1 MQAVRRFD
9 ILCGVLRGMVLCGQ
23 SYKDKDK
30 ERTTKMNAEIK
41 IGNWYYRMM
50 GYGGSDSQMCC
61 IRRKTEEKTGAG
73 MFSLFNGT
81 GKMQPLPVSDIYEA
95 VDEKGR
101 TFKVS
106 ANDLEENGHIGIGTL
121 REPKYGHVASIC
133 REDARLL
140 VETGKYTDV
149 EIMAAFPYAFG
160 EYEDEAEANAGKT
173 EPMTDI
179 QEEILKAAYSANC
192 EKEKK
197 AAEEANRKYAAEVAA
212 LRVKYNYIP
221 CPKTEEKTWL
231 SVGDKRRNVLA
242 VLKHEFPGV
251 KFKAHTRNGSTSDSI
266 TVEYEDGPAYDKV
279 MKVLNAFE
287 TTTYNAYEDIH
298 EDCTQPAA
306 CVCGG
311 FDYVFLHRN
320 TSQDV
325 YKFVH
330 DYIMAHVGGATEE
343 CARGTA
349 HKVCAKTDF
358 PAGGFELEGLE
369 LTKAGEWVL
378 LIKAKAEPSK
388 PTPPN
393 GGGNGDGVTI
403 TENTEKNG
411 IEIRFP
417 SMPSENIRNYMKAAG
432 WRWTRYNGGL
442 WYNRATDGNRKM
454 AADIAAMWEKENGKA
469 AA

>member
-1 MQAVRRFD
+1 
-9 ILCGVLRGMVLCGQ
+9 MVLCGQ

-106 ANDLEENGHIGIGTL
+106 ANDLEANGHIGIGTL

-133 REDARLL
+133 RKDARLL

-160 EYEDEAEANAGKT
+160 DYEDEAEANAGKT
-173 EPMTDI
+173 EPMTDV
-179 QEEILKAAYSANC
+179 QEEILKAAYAANC
-192 EKEKK
+192 EKEKRAK
-197 AAEEANRKYAAEVAA
+197 EEAARKYAAEVAA

-221 CPKTEEKTWL
+221 CPKTDGKWL
-231 SVGDKRRNVLA
+231 TVGEKRRNVLA
-242 VLKHEFPGV
+242 VLKHEFPNV

-266 TVEYEDGPAYDKV
+266 TVEYEDGPSYDKV
-279 MKVLNAFE
+279 MKVLNGFE

-311 FDYVFLHRN
+311 FSYVFLERS
-320 TSQDV
+320 TSEDV
-325 YKFVH
+325 YKYIY
-330 DYIMAHVGGATEE
+330 DYIMKNVGGATDEY
-343 CARGTA
+343 ARGTA
-349 HKVCAKTDF
+349 HKICTKTDF
-358 PAGGFELEGLE
+358 PNGGYEIEGLE
-369 LTKAGEWVL
+369 LSKAGEWVL
-378 LIKAKAEPSK
+378 HIKAKAEQK
-388 PTPPN
+388 PTPPDAPK
-393 GGGNGDGVTI
+393 GNGDGVEV
-403 TENTEKNG
+403 TENKEKNG

-417 SMPSENIRNYMKAAG
+417 SMPSEAIRNYMKANG

-442 WYNRATDGNRKM
+442 WYNRATDENRKV
-454 AADIAAMWEKENGKA
+454 AAEVVEMWNNENKA

>member
-1 MQAVRRFD
+1 M
-9 ILCGVLRGMVLCGQ
+9 
-23 SYKDKDK
+23 SK
-30 ERTTKMNAEIK
+30 ELK
-41 IGNWYYRMM
+41 IGDWYYRMM

-61 IRRKTEEKTGAG
+61 IRRKTGEQTAAG
-73 MFSLFNGT
+73 MLSLFNGT
-81 GKMQPLPVSDIYEA
+81 GKIQPIPVSDIYEA
-95 VDEKGR
+95 VDECGR
-101 TFKVS
+101 VFKVS
-106 ANDLEENGHIGIGTL
+106 ANDLAANGHIGIGTL
-121 REPKYGHVASIC
+121 EEPKSNGHIAWLY

-140 VETGKYTDV
+140 VEMGKYTAE
-149 EIMAAFPYAFG
+149 EITAVFPMALTEYG
-160 EYEDEAEANAGKT
+160 DDEYEKYIEEHSKEFT
-173 EPMTDI
+173 PMTDK
-179 QEEILKAAYSANC
+179 QEEILKAAYAANC

-197 AAEEANRKYAAEVAA
+197 EAEEANRKYAAEVAA

-221 CPKTEEKTWL
+221 CPKTEGKWL

-266 TVEYEDGPAYDKV
+266 TVEYDDGPAYDKV
-279 MKVLNAFE
+279 MKVLREFE

-311 FDYVFLHRN
+311 FDYVFLHR
-320 TSQDV
+320 TIADATR
-325 YKFVH
+325 KFVEGYLASH
-330 DYIMAHVGGATEE
+330 ISGVDNQYV
-343 CARGTA
+343 TA
-349 HKVCAKTDF
+349 ETNRILGRTDF
-358 PAGGFELEGLE
+358 PCGGYDVVAVEYDGHCGHNL
-369 LTKAGEWVL
+369 VV
-378 LIKAKAEPSK
+378 KAKAEPSK
-388 PTPPN
+388 PTPPEAPK
-393 GGGNGDGVTI
+393 GDGVTI

-417 SMPSENIRNYMKAAG
+417 SMPSENIRNHMKAAG

>member
-1 MQAVRRFD
+1 M
-9 ILCGVLRGMVLCGQ
+9 
-23 SYKDKDK
+23 SK
-30 ERTTKMNAEIK
+30 ELK
-41 IGNWYYRMM
+41 IGDWYYRMM

-61 IRRKTEEKTGAG
+61 IRRKTGEQTAAG
-73 MFSLFNGT
+73 MLSLFNGT
-81 GKMQPLPVSDIYEA
+81 GKIQPIPVSDIFEA
-95 VDEKGR
+95 VDECGR
-101 TFKVS
+101 VFKVS
-106 ANDLEENGHIGIGTL
+106 ANDLAANGHIGIGTL
-121 REPKYGHVASIC
+121 EEPKSNGHVAWLA

-140 VETGKYTDV
+140 VEMGKYTAE
-149 EIMAAFPYAFG
+149 EITAVFPMALTEYGDA
-160 EYEDEAEANAGKT
+160 EYEKYIEEHSKEFT
-173 EPMTDI
+173 PMTDK
-179 QEEILKAAYSANC
+179 QEEILKAAYAANC

-197 AAEEANRKYAAEVAA
+197 EAEEANRKYAAEVAA

-221 CPKTEEKTWL
+221 CPKTDGKWL

-311 FDYVFLHRN
+311 FDYVFLHRE
-320 TSQDV
+320 TSKDV

-330 DYIMAHVGGATEE
+330 DWMLKNVGGASEE
-343 CARGTA
+343 HARGEA
-349 HKVCAKTDF
+349 HRLVGKTDF
-358 PAGGFELEGLE
+358 PAGGYELLGVGM
-369 LTKAGEWVL
+369 TDKGEWFL
-378 LIKAKAEPSK
+378 RIKANEPSK

-393 GGGNGDGVTI
+393 GGGKGEGVVVRHN
-403 TENTEKNG
+403 EEKNG
-411 IEIRFP
+411 IEILFP
-417 SMPSENIRNYMKAAG
+417 SMPSEHIRDLCKACG
-432 WRWTRYNGGL
+432 FRWSRFSKV
-442 WYNRATDGNRKM
+442 WYNRMCDRSV
-454 AADIAAMWEKENGKA
+454 AAAEQIVAEWEKENGKA

>member
-1 MQAVRRFD
+1 M
-9 ILCGVLRGMVLCGQ
+9 
-23 SYKDKDK
+23 SK
-30 ERTTKMNAEIK
+30 ELK
-41 IGNWYYRMM
+41 IGDWYYRMM

-61 IRRKTEEKTGAG
+61 IRRKTGKQTEAG
-73 MFSLFNGT
+73 MLSLFNGT
-81 GKMQPLPVSDIYEA
+81 GKIQPIPVSDIFEA
-95 VDEKGR
+95 VDERGR

-106 ANDLEENGHIGIGTL
+106 ANDLAANGHIGIGTL
-121 REPKYGHVASIC
+121 EEPKSNGHIAWLY

-140 VETGKYTDV
+140 VEMGKYTAE
-149 EIMAAFPYAFG
+149 EITAVFPMALTEYG
-160 EYEDEAEANAGKT
+160 DDEYEKYIEEHSKEFT
-173 EPMTDI
+173 PMTDK
-179 QEEILKAAYSANC
+179 QEEILKAAYAANC

-221 CPKTEEKTWL
+221 CPKTEGKWL

-311 FDYVFLHRN
+311 FDYVFLHRE
-320 TSQDV
+320 TSKDV

-330 DYIMAHVGGATEE
+330 DWMLKNVGGTSEE
-343 CARGTA
+343 CARGEA
-349 HKVCAKTDF
+349 HRLVGKTDF
-358 PAGGFELEGLE
+358 PTGGYELLGVGM
-369 LTKAGEWVL
+369 TDKGEWFL
-378 LIKAKAEPSK
+378 RITANEPSK
-388 PTPPN
+388 PTPPDAPK
-393 GGGNGDGVTI
+393 GDGVTI

>member
-1 MQAVRRFD
+1 M
-9 ILCGVLRGMVLCGQ
+9 
-23 SYKDKDK
+23 SK
-30 ERTTKMNAEIK
+30 ELK
-41 IGNWYYRMM
+41 IGDWYYRMM

-61 IRRKTEEKTGAG
+61 IRRKTGTKTASG
-73 MFSLFNGT
+73 MMSLFNGT
-81 GKMQPLPVSDIYEA
+81 GKIQPIPVSDIFEA

-106 ANDLEENGHIGIGTL
+106 ANDLAANGHIGIGTL
-121 REPKYGHVASIC
+121 EEPKCNGHIAWLY

-140 VETGKYTDV
+140 VAMGKYTAE
-149 EIMAAFPYAFG
+149 EITAVFPMALTECG
-160 EYEDEAEANAGKT
+160 DEEYEKYIEEHSKEFT
-173 EPMTDI
+173 PMTDK
-179 QEEILKAAYSANC
+179 QEEILKAAYAANC

-197 AAEEANRKYAAEVAA
+197 EAEEAARKYAEEVAA

-221 CPKTEEKTWL
+221 CPKTEEKKWL
-231 SVGDKRRNVLA
+231 TVGEKRRNVLA

-251 KFKAHTRNGSTSDSI
+251 KFGAHTRNGSTSDSI
-266 TVEYEDGPAYDKV
+266 RVEYEDGPAYDKV

-311 FDYVFLHRN
+311 FDYVFLNRT

-330 DYIMAHVGGATEE
+330 DYIMANVGGATEE
-343 CARGTA
+343 YARGTA
-349 HKVCAKTDF
+349 HKICAKTDF

-378 LIKAKAEPSK
+378 HIKAKAEPQK
-388 PTPPN
+388 PTPPDAPK
-393 GGGNGDGVTI
+393 GSGNGVEV
-403 TENTEKNG
+403 TENKEKG
-411 IEIRFP
+411 GLEIRFP
-417 SMPSENIRNYMKAAG
+417 SMPSDAIRDFMKDHN
-432 WRWTRYNGGL
+432 WRWSKFAKCWWHKDTEEAREVA
-442 WYNRATDGNRKM
+442 ATVV
-454 AADIAAMWEKENGKA
+454 AMWEKENTKA

>member
-1 MQAVRRFD
+1 M
-9 ILCGVLRGMVLCGQ
+9 
-23 SYKDKDK
+23 SK
-30 ERTTKMNAEIK
+30 ELK
-41 IGNWYYRMM
+41 IGDWYYRMM

-61 IRRKTEEKTGAG
+61 IRRKTGEQTAAG
-73 MFSLFNGT
+73 MLSLFNGT
-81 GKMQPLPVSDIYEA
+81 GKIQPIPVSDIFEA
-95 VDEKGR
+95 VDECGR
-101 TFKVS
+101 VFKVS
-106 ANDLEENGHIGIGTL
+106 ANDLAANGHIGIGTL
-121 REPKYGHVASIC
+121 EEPKSNGHVAWLY

-140 VETGKYTDV
+140 VEMGKYTAE
-149 EIMAAFPYAFG
+149 EITAVFPMALTEYGDA
-160 EYEDEAEANAGKT
+160 EYEKYIEEHSKEFT
-173 EPMTDI
+173 PMTDK
-179 QEEILKAAYSANC
+179 QEEILKAAYAANC

-197 AAEEANRKYAAEVAA
+197 EAEEANRKYAAEVAA

-221 CPKTEEKTWL
+221 CPKTDGKWL
-231 SVGDKRRNVLA
+231 SVGEKRRNVLA
-242 VLKHEFPGV
+242 VLKHDFPGV

-417 SMPSENIRNYMKAAG
+417 SMPSEAIRNYMKANG
-432 WRWTRYNGGL
+432 WRWSKFARA
-442 WYNRATDGNRKM
+442 WYNRATDGNRKI

>member
-1 MQAVRRFD
+1 M
-9 ILCGVLRGMVLCGQ
+9 
-23 SYKDKDK
+23 SK
-30 ERTTKMNAEIK
+30 ELK
-41 IGNWYYRMM
+41 IGDWYYRMM

-61 IRRKTEEKTGAG
+61 IRRKTGEQTAAG
-73 MFSLFNGT
+73 MLSLFNGT
-81 GKMQPLPVSDIYEA
+81 GKIQPIPVSDIFEA
-95 VDEKGR
+95 VDECGR
-101 TFKVS
+101 VFKVS
-106 ANDLEENGHIGIGTL
+106 ANDLAANGHIGIGTL
-121 REPKYGHVASIC
+121 EDPKSNGHIAWLA

-140 VETGKYTDV
+140 VEMGKYTAE
-149 EIMAAFPYAFG
+149 EITAVFPMALT
-160 EYEDEAEANAGKT
+160 EYGDAEYDKYIEEHSKEFT
-173 EPMTDI
+173 PMTDK
-179 QEEILKAAYSANC
+179 QEEILKAAYAANC

-197 AAEEANRKYAAEVAA
+197 EAEEANRKYAAEVAA

-221 CPKTEEKTWL
+221 CPKTDGKWL

-417 SMPSENIRNYMKAAG
+417 SMPSEAIRNYMKANG
-432 WRWTRYNGGL
+432 WRWSKFARA
-442 WYNRATDGNRKM
+442 WYNRATDGNRKI

>member
-1 MQAVRRFD
+1 M
-9 ILCGVLRGMVLCGQ
+9 
-23 SYKDKDK
+23 SK
-30 ERTTKMNAEIK
+30 ELK
-41 IGNWYYRMM
+41 IGDWYYRMM

-61 IRRKTEEKTGAG
+61 IRRKTGEQTAAG
-73 MFSLFNGT
+73 MLSLFNGT
-81 GKMQPLPVSDIYEA
+81 GKIQPIPVSDIFEA
-95 VDEKGR
+95 VDECGR
-101 TFKVS
+101 VFKVS
-106 ANDLEENGHIGIGTL
+106 ANDLAANGHIGIGTL
-121 REPKYGHVASIC
+121 EEPKSNGHVAWLY

-140 VETGKYTDV
+140 VEMGKYTAE
-149 EIMAAFPYAFG
+149 EIAAVFPMALTEYGDA
-160 EYEDEAEANAGKT
+160 EYEKYIEEHSKEFT
-173 EPMTDI
+173 PMTDK
-179 QEEILKAAYSANC
+179 QEEILKAAYAANC

-197 AAEEANRKYAAEVAA
+197 EAEEANRKYAAEVAA

-221 CPKTEEKTWL
+221 CPKTDGKWL

-311 FDYVFLHRN
+311 FDYVFLHRE
-320 TSQDV
+320 TSKDV

-343 CARGTA
+343 YARGTA

-378 LIKAKAEPSK
+378 HIKAKAEPSK

-417 SMPSENIRNYMKAAG
+417 SMPSEAIRNYMKANG
-432 WRWTRYNGGL
+432 WRWSKFARA
-442 WYNRATDGNRKM
+442 WYNRATDGNRKI

>member
-1 MQAVRRFD
+1 MR
-9 ILCGVLRGMVLCGQ
+9 
-23 SYKDKDK
+23 K
-30 ERTTKMNAEIK
+30 ELK
-41 IGNWYYRMM
+41 IGDWYYRMM
-50 GYGGSDSQMCC
+50 GYGGSDSQYCC
-61 IRRKTEEKTGAG
+61 IVRKTDKKTASG
-73 MFSLFNGT
+73 MMSLFNGT
-81 GKMQPLPVSDIYEA
+81 GKIQALPVSDIFEA
-95 VDEKGR
+95 VDERGR

-106 ANDLEENGHIGIGTL
+106 ANDLAANGHIGIGTL
-121 REPKYGHVASIC
+121 EEPKSNGHVAWLY

-140 VETGKYTDV
+140 VETGKYTAD
-149 EIMAAFPYAFG
+149 EIKAVFPMALTEYG
-160 EYEDEAEANAGKT
+160 DEEYEAYIEAHSKEFT
-173 EPMTDI
+173 PMTEK
-179 QEEILKAAYSANC
+179 QEEILKAAYAANC
-192 EKEKK
+192 EKEKRAK
-197 AAEEANRKYAAEVAA
+197 EEADRKYAAEVAA
-212 LRVKYNYIP
+212 LRVKFNYIP
-221 CPKTEEKTWL
+221 CPKTEGKYL

-266 TVEYEDGPAYDKV
+266 TIEYEDGPAYDKV
-279 MKVLNAFE
+279 MKVAREFE

-311 FDYVFLHRN
+311 FDYVFLNRN

-330 DYIMAHVGGATEE
+330 DYIMANVGGATEE

-378 LIKAKAEPSK
+378 HIKAKADPQK
-388 PTPPN
+388 PTPPDAPK
-393 GGGNGDGVTI
+393 GEGVTV
-403 TENTEKNG
+403 TENKEKNG

-417 SMPSENIRNYMKAAG
+417 SMPSENIRNLCKSYG
-432 WRWTRYNGGL
+432 FRWSRFSKV
-442 WYNRATDGNRKM
+442 WYNKM
-454 AADIAAMWEKENGKA
+454 SDKAMADAEQIVAEWEKENTKA